1 MKIMINKI
9 ILSDRYILIILT
21 AIVLAAV
28 FAFITFVSA
37 NNLERKNDKL
47 RKQFKEL
54 QALKEELINIK
65 YIVDS
70 KEKKIGLTDVKSVVS
85 ALEQTLNSLGL
96 EAKVIK
102 SLGKKKIKE
111 FTEEDA
117 ELEIE
122 NIDLNKIVNL
132 LYKIEN
138 SPVPMK
144 IKTTTIRTTFENP
157 DIFVLNMTA
166 SLISN
171 PR

>member
-1 MKIMINKI
+1 MKIMINKV

-21 AIVLAAV
+21 GIVLAAV
-28 FAFITFVSA
+28 FAFITFVST
-37 NNLERKNDKL
+37 NSLERKNEKL

-54 QALKEELINIK
+54 QTLKEELVNIK

-122 NIDLNKIVNL
+122 KIDLNKIVNL

-166 SLISN
+166 SLISKS
-171 PR
+171 R

>member
-1 MKIMINKI
+1 MKIMINKF

-21 AIVLAAV
+21 GIVLAAV
-28 FAFITFVSA
+28 FVFITFVSA
-37 NNLERKNDKL
+37 NNLERKNENL

-85 ALEQTLNSLGL
+85 ALEQMLNSLGL

-102 SLGKKKIKE
+102 SLGKRKIKE

-144 IKTTTIRTTFENP
+144 IKTTAIRTTFENP

-166 SLISN
+166 SLISK

>member
-1 MKIMINKI
+1 MKIMINKF

-21 AIVLAAV
+21 GIVLATV
-28 FAFITFVSA
+28 FVFITFVSA
-37 NNLERKNDKL
+37 NNLERKNENL

-85 ALEQTLNSLGL
+85 ALEQMLNSLGL

-102 SLGKKKIKE
+102 SLGKRKIKE

-144 IKTTTIRTTFENP
+144 IKTTAIRTTFENP

-166 SLISN
+166 SLISK